1 MITSHESS
9 MLLAEVLLICAKL
22 GCDIRFVRSS
32 SKGNGSM
39 TLHGVSATYHKSIT
53 QAVAEHMQSNPVL
66 AKLSH
71 FTLEEDLPMVSTT
84 DRREKIQAMLLERIE
99 QVFAKYDETKGS
111 DNAVGNA
118 NALECIAQALQAV
131 GYPARD
137 IIVGAY
143 AAPAR
148 TDADNH
154 CKPTCPCRKTV
165 D

>member
-1 MITSHESS
+1 M
-9 MLLAEVLLICAKL
+9 A
-22 GCDIRFVRSS
+22 
-32 SKGNGSM
+32 
-39 TLHGVSATYHKSIT
+39 
-53 QAVAEHMQSNPVL
+53 
-66 AKLSH
+66 
-71 FTLEEDLPMVSTT
+71 T

-154 CKPTCPCRKTV
+154 CKPTCPCRKTEAPEARPANHQEKNLTLKRLSTWHRW
-165 D
+165 

>member
-1 MITSHESS
+1 MS
-9 MLLAEVLLICAKL
+9 
-22 GCDIRFVRSS
+22 
-32 SKGNGSM
+32 
-39 TLHGVSATYHKSIT
+39 
-53 QAVAEHMQSNPVL
+53 Q
-66 AKLSH
+66 
-71 FTLEEDLPMVSTT
+71 

-148 TDADNH
+148 TDAADSYV
-154 CKPTCPCRKTV
+154 CKSTCPCRKTETETLPRPPESPA
-165 D
+165 